1 MSKEVF
7 TTEEVYHVPI
17 MLPEVLSLLKPERGG
32 IFVDG
37 TLGGGGHSEGILK
50 LLPEGARLFGI
61 DRDGDAIA
69 AAGERLKGYKAFTPI
84 RGNFFRMKELLGK
97 QGVNGADGIL
107 LDLGVS
113 SHQLDD
119 GERGFSYSAPAKLDM
134 RMDRSAALSAY
145 EVVNEYPSKKLYEI
159 IRDYGE
165 ERFASRIASAI
176 VKSREA
182 APIET
187 TLQLSQIIKDAIPAA
202 ARREGPHPAKR
213 TFQAIRIEVNS
224 ELNGLEEAIT
234 AAARFLNPGGVIAVI
249 SFHSLEDRIVK
260 NVFKTLENPC
270 ICPKEAPVCVCGRKP
285 EVKIL
290 TKKPLTAGED
300 ELARNPRARS
310 AKLRAARKLIK
321 QRGEE

>member
-1 MSKEVF
+1 
-7 TTEEVYHVPI
+7 
-17 MLPEVLSLLKPERGG
+17 MLPEVLNLLKPERGG

-50 LLPEGARLFGI
+50 LLPKGSKLFGI

-69 AAGERLKGYKAFTPI
+69 AAGERLKGYDAFRPI
-84 RGNFFRMKELLGK
+84 RGNFFRMKELLGEIGIN
-97 QGVNGADGIL
+97 GVDGIL

-145 EVVNEYPSKKLYEI
+145 EVVNGYSSKRLYEI

-165 ERFASRIASAI
+165 ERFASRIASRI
-176 VKSREA
+176 VKSREE

-187 TLQLSQIIKDAIPAA
+187 TSQLAQIIKEAIPAA

-224 ELNGLEEAIT
+224 ELNGLEEAVT
-234 AAARFLNPGGVIAVI
+234 AAARLLNPGGVIAVI
-249 SFHSLEDRIVK
+249 SFHSLEDRIIK

-285 EVKIL
+285 EVEIL

-300 ELARNPRARS
+300 ELTRNPRARS

-321 QRGEE
+321 